1 MLQVGGT
8 PLDPLFAMLGA
19 LEEDI
24 PGVMCPFLEHLA
36 LWGFPAH
43 FPWRL

>member
-19 LEEDI
+19 PEEDI
-24 PGVMCPFLEHLA
+24 PGVMDCPTYLILPSYSVLSFHFHL
-36 LWGFPAH
+36 
-43 FPWRL
+43 